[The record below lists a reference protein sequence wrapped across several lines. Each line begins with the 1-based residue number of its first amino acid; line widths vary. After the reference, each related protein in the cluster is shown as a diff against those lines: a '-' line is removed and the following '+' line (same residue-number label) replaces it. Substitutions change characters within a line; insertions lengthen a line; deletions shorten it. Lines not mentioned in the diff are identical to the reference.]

1 MAGGWA
7 AGTRKRRA
15 ELRARGR
22 SGSRLRSE
30 IAGIRAFGAT
40 SRFFERRSNMPS
52 SVIRQFWYD
61 PERHAMDVLFVSG
74 KRYRYHDVPEE
85 TYRSMRQ
92 SFSKGEFF

>member
-1 MAGGWA
+1 
-7 AGTRKRRA
+7 
-15 ELRARGR
+15 
-22 SGSRLRSE
+22 
-30 IAGIRAFGAT
+30 
-40 SRFFERRSNMPS
+40 MPS

-92 SFSKGEFF
+92 SFSKGEFFNDFIRDQYRFTRVH